1 MYKNQQQMINQNQK
15 TKESTSDN
23 EDDDDTTVVE
33 YQNRKD
39 VIIIT
44 FAQNKLMPTHYMSY
58 KIVLLMEKQPKIE
71 YLDRMLH

>member
-1 MYKNQQQMINQNQK
+1 MMIAIM
-15 TKESTSDN
+15 DN

-71 YLDRMLH
+71 YLDRMLY